1 MKPSEKLYMQYEYLA
16 KKYAAQIFSYQELS
30 FEFEDLVQEFRIKI
44 FTSIKAY
51 GRKYA
56 RYLKGEERKPIHIR
70 YYLECACGNKK
81 RDFMKYIKRENHKQS
96 IDDINFDFGVEDDCE
111 IVPEK
116 NRFIVRGVDLLE
128 GLHGKE
134 RAIFSLYLRGYK
146 INFLNKVYFSTKRE
160 KDNKKDI
167 IDSGDEPFGP
177 LDIIE
182 MQKSFLLKKYGSDL
196 RSSKKIY
203 QSYAITED

>member
-30 FEFEDLVQEFRIKI
+30 FEFDDLVQEFRLKI

-56 RYLKGEERKPIHIR
+56 RYLKGEERKPIHISH
-70 YYLECACGNKK
+70 YLECACGNKK
-81 RDFMKYIKRENHKQS
+81 RDFMKYINRENHKQS

-146 INFLNKVYFSTKRE
+146 INFLNKVYFSTKQE